1 MTKSVR
7 LIIHEPNIIKE
18 EERMERKKAKKER
31 KTIVKRN
38 GKEEIYHY
46 QQMFYIKKNQI
57 SIQCMVFHHVRY
69 SKLSN

>member
-7 LIIHEPNIIKE
+7 LIIHGPNIIKE
-18 EERMERKKAKKER
+18 EERKKAKKER

-38 GKEEIYHY
+38 GKEDIYHY

-57 SIQCMVFHHVRY
+57 SIQSMVFHHVRY